1 MTIDELR
8 ILPPLAIGRLGAART
23 PMDNYDVSID
33 PERPLDYRKLIPA
46 RTFEVDS
53 KTGAI
58 AREFVPD
65 RLTFTENDAVRP
77 VAPFLEVWA
86 LVGDKLR
93 PLTIGLLAEAGLS
106 PADVRWQVHVGNH
119 KVFRR
124 TGQPD
129 DKVEARLEWF
139 SDHDSH
145 ELLGHSKNFWRGK
158 TLPLG
163 WARYVK
169 PTEAF
174 PEIRLRFTP
183 AHGYVYGS
191 SKVPPAKAPKD
202 ENVHEF
208 LYDARPGHGTW
219 LGYEDPEDPKKA
231 VTNTIPGQ
239 IYAADD
245 DGHSK
250 GYLDDECDGLVS
262 VSLELGDR
270 TLSSFARILAGPP
283 AYAPDSFPIR
293 TILDELH
300 QALLGPDVGEGD
312 LRLEDAEEIL
322 RRAYETIRLMNTTV
336 MNGNVIDG
344 RVNVASTMV
353 RQDTGDT
360 GRLWEPIMAP
370 PLVDS
375 LTLRNL
381 HQSILTA
388 LRSGTAAWFVDVLRR
403 YDEIGD
409 LTDKGRRKMP
419 ALMRGADGRYL
430 ALTRRQRDLFEKL
443 AAGALFTPSK
453 ELAEQPEERGATS
466 ATPEIAPTNLTAQ
479 LQYRALANP
488 RSTVPDAA
496 ISNAFPGLEC
506 DFRNIW
512 RRVFEGIELHEA
524 DNYVVDA
531 DGEHA
536 HLKGRRLL
544 YVEGM
549 PTMVVAVG
557 PTAPVVPGPVAPRT
571 PAPPLKTVTSPDA
584 AWTLEWSNSLAR
596 VVAERSGEKV
606 TCLFT
611 KKEEPLPV
619 GPVPEK
625 ERAEKLESVELT
637 VRPLFAKSEEGRPL
651 AVLDWE
657 IARPGEL
664 TQSLCSPWQN
674 DYRECA
680 CYYWAASRPDYV
692 NVEADEHGES
702 IGNSWLAKSR
712 DPKDYILDDRTDER
726 LWSYEDLFRAW
737 QSELRFVVGGEDVA
751 DSDGS

>member
-8 ILPPLAIGRLGAART
+8 ILPPLAIGRLGAAPT
-23 PMDNYDVSID
+23 PMDNYEARID
-33 PERPLDYRKLIPA
+33 PERPLGYRELIPA
-46 RTFEVDS
+46 QTLEVNAE
-53 KTGAI
+53 TGAI
-58 AREFVPD
+58 ERAFVPE
-65 RLTFTENDAVRP
+65 RLTFTEDGAVRP

-86 LVGDKLR
+86 VADGMLR
-93 PLTIGLLAEAGLS
+93 PLTIGLLADAGLS

-124 TGQPD
+124 TGQDD
-129 DKVEARLEWF
+129 DKVEAKLDWF

-145 ELLGHSKNFWRGK
+145 ELLGHCKNFWPDK

-163 WARYVK
+163 WARSIK

-191 SKVPPAKAPKD
+191 STVPPAEAPHD

-219 LGYEDPEDPKKA
+219 LGYADPEDPKKG
-231 VTNTIPGQ
+231 VTNTIPAQ

-245 DGHSK
+245 AGHSK

-262 VSLELGDR
+262 VSLELGGR
-270 TLSSFARILAGPP
+270 TLSAFARVLAGPP

-293 TILDELH
+293 TILDELD
-300 QALLGPDVGEGD
+300 QALLGPEVDEAD

-322 RRAYETIRLMNTTV
+322 RRAYETIRLMNTAV
-336 MNGNVIDG
+336 MNGNVFEG

-353 RQDTGDT
+353 SQDTGDT

-381 HQSILTA
+381 HQSVFTA

-409 LTDKGRRKMP
+409 LSDKGRRKMP

-430 ALTRRQRDLFEKL
+430 ALTRRQHDLFEKL
-443 AAGALFTPSK
+443 AAGEIFTPPD
-453 ELAEQPEERGATS
+453 EPAPPPV
-466 ATPEIAPTNLTAQ
+466 TPEIAPTNLTAQ
-479 LQYRALANP
+479 LHYRAAANP
-488 RSTVPDAA
+488 PSTVPDSA
-496 ISNAFPGLEC
+496 ISNAFPGLES

-512 RRVFEGIELHEA
+512 RRVFEDIELHEA
-524 DNYVVDA
+524 DNYVVHA
-531 DGEHA
+531 EGEHA
-536 HLKGRRLL
+536 HLQGRRLL
-544 YVEGM
+544 YVEGRQ
-549 PTMVVAVG
+549 TMAL
-557 PTAPVVPGPVAPRT
+557 AEGPVAPGRD
-571 PAPPLKTVTSPDA
+571 PTSLTSVSNPHG
-584 AWTLEWSNSLAR
+584 AWTLEWSNSLAT
-596 VVAERSGEKV
+596 VIAEHSGKTV

-611 KKEEPLPV
+611 KEEAPLPV

-625 ERAEKLESVELT
+625 ELESVELK
-637 VRPLFAKSEEGRPL
+637 VRPLFAESETGRRL
-651 AVLDWE
+651 AVLDRE

-680 CYYWAASRPDYV
+680 CYYWASSRPDYV

-712 DPKDYILDDRTDER
+712 EPRDYVLDDRKDER
-726 LWSYEDLFRAW
+726 LWSYEDLFQAW
-737 QSELRFVVGGEDVA
+737 QERLRFVVGGREVDP
-751 DSDGS
+751 DGSDGS